1 MATTEERVLAIL
13 REQLDRVFPI
23 ETGSN
28 FIRDLNM
35 DEIEAPEII
44 FALEE
49 SFNISTGSDGK
60 HPGDLFFRVA
70 RTVGALIEYVDR
82 VVAEQS

>member
-1 MATTEERVLAIL
+1 
-13 REQLDRVFPI
+13 
-23 ETGSN
+23 
-28 FIRDLNM
+28 M

-49 SFNISTGSDGK
+49 SFNISIGSDGK

-82 VVAEQS
+82 LVAEQS